1 MDVIYCSKSPAF
13 CYRYLYIDSLRCGR
27 PRRLIKLT
35 ENKGCIVFYTTLW
48 VTATIITIC
57 CITAPSGVCI
67 GGRLDVFFVFF
78 CGDTKHLVCWL
89 FRMWFWH
96 PLSLVRPRSHIKK
109 SPKIAKIAKNKIAK
123 NQSEQVM
130 VYWTKQWKFIY
141 STKINAPT
149 RSYTPHAQ

>member
-78 CGDTKHLVCWL
+78 CGDTKHLVCWFSDVVILAPTLL
-89 FRMWFWH
+89 FV
-96 PLSLVRPRSHIKK
+96 PDQYIKK
-109 SPKIAKIAKNKIAK
+109 IVKKPIG
-123 NQSEQVM
+123 QVT
-130 VYWTKQWKFIY
+130 VYWTKRWKFIY
-141 STKINAPT
+141 STKNNAQT

>member
-89 FRMWFWH
+89 FSDFGTH
-96 PLSLVRPRSHIKK
+96 
-109 SPKIAKIAKNKIAK
+109 SPSFVPDQTHQKIAKNRQKIAK

-130 VYWTKQWKFIY
+130 VYWTKKWKFIY
-141 STKINAPT
+141 STINNAPT

>member
-35 ENKGCIVFYTTLW
+35 ANKGCIVFYTTLW

-89 FRMWFWH
+89 FSDVILA
-96 PLSLVRPRSHIKK
+96 PTLPRSSQITHIKK
-109 SPKIAKIAKNKIAK
+109 SPKTNRNRSWYIEQKNENVFTILKTTHQLVHIHPMHN
-123 NQSEQVM
+123 NQQ
-130 VYWTKQWKFIY
+130 
-141 STKINAPT
+141 P
-149 RSYTPHAQ
+149 